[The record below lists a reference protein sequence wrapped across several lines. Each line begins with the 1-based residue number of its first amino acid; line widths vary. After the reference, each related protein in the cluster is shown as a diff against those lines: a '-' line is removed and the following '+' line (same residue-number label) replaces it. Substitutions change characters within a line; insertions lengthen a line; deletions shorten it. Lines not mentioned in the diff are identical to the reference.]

1 MLLVRLENTA
11 AIVITLGEVSGPL
24 VLSNM
29 QFLALIRS
37 QATGATS
44 KGGNTVEHTGFLT
57 QDRDRVVT
65 GPWPSEKMLR
75 CWGLVYS
82 CWLLSETSPTP
93 FTAGRCSV
101 TNSWFVLFEILLVHQ
116 QGWHQTQFWFFFFPT
131 APLVISLWT

>member
-1 MLLVRLENTA
+1 MFLVSLENTA

-29 QFLALIRS
+29 QFVALTCS
-37 QATGATS
+37 QATGATL
-44 KGGNTVEHTGFLT
+44 KRGNTVEHTGFLT

-82 CWLLSETSPTP
+82 CWLLSEAPTTP
-93 FTAGRCSV
+93 FTAGWRS
-101 TNSWFVLFEILLVHQ
+101 SDQ
-116 QGWHQTQFWFFFFPT
+116 
-131 APLVISLWT
+131 